1 MLQIS
6 SGVSARTP
14 AGATF
19 QLVRKERTVL
29 SFDNVFP
36 VTYLNVSVT
45 NLYCSVVITKLSWGN
60 SIFFLVVMGKHLLKL
75 VLKLGTYTDLHVK
88 LNVGTVWCIPV
99 CFLLGFCLVSGVS
112 QPCFFLSFFFS
123 SCFHLENFLHS
134 SKEQNSFRSNYFS
147 LNQKT
152 MRNKVSK

>member
-60 SIFFLVVMGKHLLKL
+60 SIFLVVMGKHILKL

-123 SCFHLENFLHS
+123 ALVSIWKFFYIVQRSKTLLGAIIFL
-134 SKEQNSFRSNYFS
+134 
-147 LNQKT
+147 
-152 MRNKVSK
+152 